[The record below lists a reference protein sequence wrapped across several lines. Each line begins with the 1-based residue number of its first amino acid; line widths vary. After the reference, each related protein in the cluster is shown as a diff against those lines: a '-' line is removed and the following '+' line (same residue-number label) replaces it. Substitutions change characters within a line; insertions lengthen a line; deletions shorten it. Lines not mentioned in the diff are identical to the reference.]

1 MKGGCLFPEGVC
13 TETRRPVADVIWEK
27 DPYIC
32 VPPAEK
38 PMFVTFKYYEEVS
51 KTVPL
56 EFSEDDVMWV
66 ASNLSY
72 AARAIEDEA
81 IDLRNWI
88 LCF

>member
-1 MKGGCLFPEGVC
+1 
-13 TETRRPVADVIWEK
+13 
-27 DPYIC
+27 
-32 VPPAEK
+32 
-38 PMFVTFKYYEEVS
+38 MFVTFKYYEEVS

>member
-1 MKGGCLFPEGVC
+1 M
-13 TETRRPVADVIWEK
+13 
-27 DPYIC
+27 
-32 VPPAEK
+32 
-38 PMFVTFKYYEEVS
+38 S

-56 EFSEDDVMWV
+56 DFSEDDVMWV

-72 AARAIEDEA
+72 AAGAMEDEA